1 MGNLLGYFNEEVGK
15 LPAYFEHH
23 FTFTLISNFHVGDYP
38 QHSDWGKQCFI
49 RPNGI
54 PNSEGDPKLHLKW
67 RSDEAI
73 ILHTKMFF
81 CTGQSLR
88 VWRVIYR
95 SQGPYQRLES
105 EHVLWMPRLW
115 PGGKRSNHTFERS
128 MWWTQLQ
135 SVSEIK
141 LVLIPLLC
149 CPPSLIKM

>member
-23 FTFTLISNFHVGDYP
+23 FTYTLISNFHVGDYP

-54 PNSEGDPKLHLKW
+54 PNSEGDRKLHLKW

-81 CTGQSLR
+81 L
-88 VWRVIYR
+88 YR
-95 SQGPYQRLES
+95 TELEG
-105 EHVLWMPRLW
+105 V
-115 PGGKRSNHTFERS
+115 KI
-128 MWWTQLQ
+128 QLQ
-135 SVSEIK
+135 DAGSISTIG
-141 LVLIPLLC
+141 I
-149 CPPSLIKM
+149 